1 MLILFKHL
9 DRVFCLVLKACLH
22 TNEDRIEFEHITLIK
37 MSPEFNFVSMTNQ
50 ANVTMKGPQEHNNI
64 VTSKILAS

>member
-50 ANVTMKGPQEHNNI
+50 ANVTM
-64 VTSKILAS
+64 